1 MKFRNVARGRG
12 AIWCLLAAGF
22 FALPGA
28 AGASDEKVE
37 RLFGKSEP
45 LITANL
51 LPREPVT
58 VTAAR
63 NKEKAPKKAV
73 AGQRDREAELKS
85 IEALLFRYNKRLSP
99 QKARLYAEFIVEAGQ
114 QFHQD
119 PFVIAAMIVNESS
132 ARHDALSRGGDY
144 GLMQVRWR
152 VHKRNITKKYP
163 HIKQAKDM
171 FDPKY
176 NVLVGTEIFSR
187 CCAAS
192 ADLQS
197 GLLRYSAGNRRLARK
212 IVAEVK
218 RLEDAYQHH
227 LKNS

>member
-1 MKFRNVARGRG
+1 MKFRNAARGRG
-12 AIWCLLAAGF
+12 AIWCLLTAGL
-22 FALPGA
+22 FALPVA
-28 AGASDEKVE
+28 AEASDEKVE

-63 NKEKAPKKAV
+63 NKGKAQKAV

-85 IEALLFRYNKRLSP
+85 IEALLLRYNKRLSS
-99 QKARLYAEFIVEAGQ
+99 QKARLYAEFVVEAGQ
-114 QFHQD
+114 QFRQD

-132 ARHDALSRGGDY
+132 ARHNALSRGGDY

-152 VHKRNITKKYP
+152 VHKRTITKKYP

-197 GLLRYSAGNRRLARK
+197 GLLRYSAGNRRLALK

-218 RLEDAYQHH
+218 RLEDVYQKH

>member
-12 AIWCLLAAGF
+12 AIWCLLAVGF

-28 AGASDEKVE
+28 AGANDEKVE

-218 RLEDAYQHH
+218 RLEDAYQRH